1 MESLR
6 LFPPLGSHHIFTNP
20 TLHFGVRK
28 VEPWGKQTT
37 VCPRG
42 TQVSKLCLSSHP
54 SQVSRMNLA
63 QVPQACFESS
73 HRARAGEEECGKKD
87 FTLENGGGGQEGR
100 IRAGFCWQSG
110 EGGKDLSL

>member
-1 MESLR
+1 
-6 LFPPLGSHHIFTNP
+6 
-20 TLHFGVRK
+20 
-28 VEPWGKQTT
+28 
-37 VCPRG
+37 
-42 TQVSKLCLSSHP
+42 
-54 SQVSRMNLA
+54 MNLA

-110 EGGKDLSL
+110 EGGKGLSL